1 MQTLEE
7 LHRRIDNA
15 GDMQSVVSSM
25 KVLAVVSIRQF
36 EKSLASLN
44 DYSRAIELG
53 LQAVLQQGPPEIRK
67 AVEAAVSAG
76 TGVAEMPGSRR
87 AAHVPRAATGAPR
100 ATAARSRTIS
110 LILGSEQGLSGQFN
124 EQIVNFAMETMD
136 RLSIP
141 PGQRRLVTLG
151 DHAAFRLNAMNME
164 VERSFAIQGSVD
176 GMTRCVREVFMHI
189 GSDRLSSETPV
200 LIFHNKPLSG
210 AHYRPHMSRLL
221 PIDVDFLKELA
232 VRPWP
237 AKSVPMFTMDARQLF
252 RQLIRQHIRIMVERS
267 YVESLLSENTSR
279 LLAMQVAEKN
289 IGEYLEELKHD
300 FNNRRQGEIT
310 AELLDIVAGSE
321 ALSADYC

>member
-7 LHRRIDNA
+7 LRRRIDNA

-36 EKSLASLN
+36 EKSLSSLT
-44 DYSRAIELG
+44 DYSRAVEMG
-53 LQAVLQQGPPEIRK
+53 LQTVLQYGPPEIRR
-67 AVEAAVSAG
+67 AVDAAATPG
-76 TGVAEMPGSRR
+76 TGARR
-87 AAHVPRAATGAPR
+87 KPTEGA
-100 ATAARSRTIS
+100 SRTPAGNGRTIA

-124 EQIVNFAMETMD
+124 EQIVTYALETLDGLGVSSGM
-136 RLSIP
+136 
-141 PGQRRLVTLG
+141 RRLLTLG
-151 DHAAFRLNAMNME
+151 DHAAFRLRAMNQT
-164 VERSFAIQGSVD
+164 VEKSFPVQGSVD
-176 GMTRCVREVFMHI
+176 GMTRCVREIFNYL
-189 GSDRLSSETPV
+189 GENRQDAETPV

-210 AHYRPHMSRLL
+210 AHYQQHMSRLL
-221 PIDVDFLKELA
+221 PVDMDFLKELA

-237 AKSVPMFTMDARQLF
+237 SKSLPVFTSEPRPLF
-252 RQLIRQHIRIMVERS
+252 RSLINQYIRMMVERS

-289 IGEYLEELKHD
+289 IGEYLEDLKHD

-321 ALSADYC
+321 ALSSGYC